1 MSHLGS
7 WKWRHLGRQR
17 SRGEE
22 GGEPEVV
29 EAVETGKVMDVLVEV
44 VVMMLLGTLKTR
56 GSDQGVI
63 HEGDDGRSLRNLAEA
78 LVEASLLE

>member
-1 MSHLGS
+1 M
-7 WKWRHLGRQR
+7 
-17 SRGEE
+17 
-22 GGEPEVV
+22 
-29 EAVETGKVMDVLVEV
+29 ETGKVMDVLVEV